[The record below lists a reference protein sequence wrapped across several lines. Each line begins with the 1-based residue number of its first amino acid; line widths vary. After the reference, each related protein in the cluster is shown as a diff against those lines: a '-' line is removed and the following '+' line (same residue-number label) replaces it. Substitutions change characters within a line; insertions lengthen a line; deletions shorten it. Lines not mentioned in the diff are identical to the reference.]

1 MIVEK
6 ILSNLNGTDPG
17 SRSIDWVKLSREEMM
32 KTHQKVTSEGGRAI
46 GISLPQGENL
56 HSGDILYLD
65 DAEIVAIDLIEE
77 EVFEIR
83 PKNNIE
89 WARAAF
95 NIGNMH
101 QRAYLYS
108 NCIRVPYDYVLDRML
123 VSLGIEY
130 SREIRK
136 LDGIPANI
144 PAAGRHHHHGR
155 KDHEHS
161 HHE

>member
-6 ILSNLNGTDPG
+6 ILNNLNRIDLK
-17 SRSIDWVKLSREEMM
+17 SRSIDRVKLSHEEMM
-32 KTHQKVTSEGGRAI
+32 KPHQKVASEGGRVI
-46 GISLPQGENL
+46 GISLPQGEHL
-56 HSGDILYLD
+56 HNGDILYMD
-65 DAEIVAIDLIEE
+65 EAEIVAIDLIEE
-77 EVFEIR
+77 DVYEIR

-108 NCIRVPYDYVLDRML
+108 SCIRVPYDYVLERIL
-123 VSLGIEY
+123 ESLGIEY
-130 SREIRK
+130 SREKRK

-144 PAAGRHHHHGR
+144 PAAGSHHHHH
-155 KDHEHS
+155 D
-161 HHE
+161 

>member
-6 ILSNLNGTDPG
+6 ILNNLNGIDLKN
-17 SRSIDWVKLSREEMM
+17 RSIDRVTLSHEEMM
-32 KTHQKVTSEGGRAI
+32 KPHQKVASEGGRVI
-46 GISLPQGENL
+46 GISLPQGEHL
-56 HSGDILYLD
+56 HNGDILYMD
-65 DAEIVAIDLIEE
+65 EEEIVAIDLMEE
-77 EVFEIR
+77 DVYEIR

-108 NCIRVPYDYVLDRML
+108 SCIRVPYDYVLERML
-123 VSLGIEY
+123 EALGIEY
-130 SREIRK
+130 SREKRK

-144 PAAGRHHHHGR
+144 PAAGSHHHHH
-155 KDHEHS
+155 D
-161 HHE
+161 